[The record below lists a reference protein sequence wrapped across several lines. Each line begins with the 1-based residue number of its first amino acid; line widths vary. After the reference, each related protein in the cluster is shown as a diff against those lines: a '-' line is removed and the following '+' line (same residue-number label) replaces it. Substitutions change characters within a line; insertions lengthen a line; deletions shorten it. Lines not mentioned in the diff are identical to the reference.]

1 VSHILY
7 ADDLGLTTN
16 EPGEMQ
22 TMLNKLR
29 TYARKKGLT
38 VNTAKSEV
46 VHFNSKSVSPLQNPF
61 TYNGVVLPEK
71 DRFKYLGMPLDRRMN
86 PKISEEHA
94 VRPYMAAQSRISEFA
109 KSHDIKSRPHAM
121 LWLSKVYSIPAG
133 MYASQV
139 WGTVYL
145 SEGSEFGSQLQ
156 KRHLCSLRRILGV
169 KNSTTNWAVLRECGQ
184 EPLQFYWFR
193 ASIRLF
199 NSMLDSNSETLR
211 RVLKA
216 ELHLASFDSSCWSA
230 QVSNVFNGLQS
241 SAMFKQKML
250 RATQVPMQEFI
261 CDLRFRHL
269 KVWRETD
276 FSCPRAV
283 NKKASRITSGVEVL
297 RVVLEVLHFLSP
309 PTCTRIWTNMC

>member
-1 VSHILY
+1 MLY

-16 EPGEMQ
+16 DPGEMQ

-29 TYARKKGLT
+29 TCAEKKGLT

-61 TYNGVVLPEK
+61 TYDGVVLSEK
-71 DRFKYLGMPLDRRMN
+71 DRFKYLGMLLDRRMN
-86 PKISEEHA
+86 PKIAEEHA
-94 VRPYMAAQSRISEFA
+94 VRPYLAAQSRIYGFA
-109 KSHDIKSRPHAM
+109 KSHDLKSRPHAM
-121 LWLSKVYSIPAG
+121 LWFSKVYGILAG

-169 KNSTTNWAVLRECGQ
+169 KNNTTNWAVLRECGQ
-184 EPLQFYWFR
+184 EPLQFFWFR

-199 NSMLDSNSETLR
+199 DSMLDSNSETLR

-216 ELHLASFDSSCWSA
+216 DLYLASFDSSCWSA
-230 QVSNVFNGLQS
+230 QVLIAFNGLQS
-241 SAMFKQKML
+241 SAML
-250 RATQVPMQEFI
+250 TENAESHTGSHARVH
-261 CDLRFRHL
+261 LRF
-269 KVWRETD
+269 V
-276 FSCPRAV
+276 FQA
-283 NKKASRITSGVEVL
+283 
-297 RVVLEVLHFLSP
+297 F
-309 PTCTRIWTNMC
+309 